1 MSPSTRLEELRL
13 SLNYRHEK
21 GYGEDEVDL
30 RLVDISACWVPTI
43 KILNNKNNY
52 HRQRQG
58 LLPLAS
64 IISNFTDFAA
74 GENFSPSFLRLN
86 PKGISVRIC

>member
-1 MSPSTRLEELRL
+1 VSRSTRLDELRL

-43 KILNNKNNY
+43 KIPNNKNDH

-58 LLPLAS
+58 LPLAS

-86 PKGISVRIC
+86 PKGISV